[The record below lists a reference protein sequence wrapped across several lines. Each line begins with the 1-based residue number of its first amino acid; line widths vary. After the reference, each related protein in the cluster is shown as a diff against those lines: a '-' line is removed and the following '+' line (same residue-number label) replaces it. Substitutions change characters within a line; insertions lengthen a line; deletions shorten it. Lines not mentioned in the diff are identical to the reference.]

1 MIYGIGTDLIEVAR
15 VAKVC
20 ESNPRFVERVFT
32 ENEKAYSFKN
42 KKNPYMH
49 LAASWAAKE
58 SLYKAVNVRC
68 RYADVEVAHEES
80 GKPFFRFERELAET
94 LAEFTFHL
102 SISHIKDYATAVV
115 VAEARP
121 SKHQLV
127 EITIS

>member
-1 MIYGIGTDLIEVAR
+1 
-15 VAKVC
+15 
-20 ESNPRFVERVFT
+20 
-32 ENEKAYSFKN
+32 
-42 KKNPYMH
+42 MH